1 MNLRKL
7 ILLVVIAALIAS
19 FFIFDLGQY
28 LNLTNLKTQQEAFS
42 EQVSANPWLIGGAY
56 FFLYVLVTALSLPG
70 AALMTLLGG
79 ALFGLFGGT
88 LLVSFAS
95 TLGATLAM
103 LISRFMLRDWVQA
116 KFSKRLMGINQGVER
131 EGASYLF
138 ALRLVPVFPFV
149 LINLAMGLTKLPVR
163 TFWWVSQLG
172 MLPGTLV
179 YVNAGRELGQLNSLA
194 GILSPSLIGAFL
206 LLGLLPML
214 SRKILE
220 WFKTR
225 KVYSGWK
232 KPKRFDRNLVVIGAG
247 SGGLVSAY
255 IAAAVKA
262 KVTLIE
268 KHKMGGDC
276 LNTGCVPSKALIR
289 SAKFAHELKK
299 SESLGFRSVTGEVD
313 FAAVMQRIQR
323 VVSEIEPHDSVER
336 YTGLGVEVI
345 EGDARITSP
354 WTVEVNGKTL
364 STLSIIVA
372 TGARPLIPKI
382 EGIELITPLTSD
394 NIWALRE
401 QPKRLLVLGGGPIGC
416 ELAQAFQRL
425 GSAVTQVEMVE
436 RLLIREDVDASD
448 IVMTSLRADG
458 VDIRVQHKA
467 IRFEVLEGQQQ
478 LICLNL
484 TDNNEVTIL
493 FDQVLLALGRVA
505 NVKGFGA
512 EELGL
517 EVRGNGTLNTN
528 EYLATRFPNIFAVG
542 DVTGPYQFTHTSA
555 HQAWYAAVNGL
566 FGGFKQFKVD
576 YRVIPWA
583 TFTDPEV
590 ARVGLNEQ
598 EAKSQDIAYEV
609 TRFGIDDLDRAIADG
624 AAYGYVKV
632 LTEPGKDRILGVTI
646 VGPHAGDLITEYVAA
661 MKHGYGMNKILGTIH
676 IYPTLAEANKYAAG
690 EWKRAH
696 APIGALRWLSK
707 FHRWRLGG
715 NQRVESGF
723 KTDEKPS

>member
-1 MNLRKL
+1 MNVRKL
-7 ILLVVIAALIAS
+7 ILLVVIAALITS

-28 LNLTNLKTQQEAFS
+28 LDLTHLKTQQEAFS
-42 EQVSANPWLIGGAY
+42 DQVAANPWLIGGAY
-56 FFLYVLVTALSLPG
+56 FFIYVLVTALSLPG

-88 LLVSFAS
+88 LLASFAS

-103 LISRFMLRDWVQA
+103 LISRFVLRDWVQA
-116 KFSKRLMGINQGVER
+116 KFSKRLVGINQGVDR
-131 EGASYLF
+131 EGTSFLF
-138 ALRLVPVFPFV
+138 ALRLVPIFPFV

-194 GILSPSLIGAFL
+194 GILSPSLIGSFL
-206 LLGLLPML
+206 LLGLLPLL
-214 SRKILE
+214 SRKVLD
-220 WFKTR
+220 WFKAR

-232 KPKRFDRNLVVIGAG
+232 KPKRFDRNVVVIGAG

-262 KVTLIE
+262 NVTLIE

-299 SESLGFRSVTGEVD
+299 AESLGFKSVTGEVD

-323 VVSEIEPHDSVER
+323 VVSEIEPHDSIDR
-336 YTGLGVEVI
+336 YTELGVEVI
-345 EGDARITSP
+345 EGEARITSP
-354 WTVEVNGKTL
+354 WTVEVNGKAL
-364 STLSIIVA
+364 STRSIIVA

-382 EGIELITPLTSD
+382 EGIELIAPLTSD

-484 TDNNEVTIL
+484 TDNSEVTIL

-505 NVKGFGA
+505 NVKDFGA
-512 EELGL
+512 EELAL
-517 EVRGNGTLNTN
+517 EVRGNGTLSTD

-566 FGGFKQFKVD
+566 FRGFKQFKVD

-598 EAKSQDIAYEV
+598 EANSQDIAYEV
-609 TRFGIDDLDRAIADG
+609 TRFGIDDLDRAIADD

-646 VGPHAGDLITEYVAA
+646 VGQHAGDLITEYVAA

-715 NQRVESGF
+715 IQRIESGF
-723 KTDEKPS
+723 NTDEKPS

>member
-7 ILLVVIAALIAS
+7 ILLTVIAALIAS

-116 KFSKRLMGINQGVER
+116 KFSKRLTGINQGVER

-179 YVNAGRELGQLNSLA
+179 YVNAGRELGQLNSLG
-194 GILSPSLIGAFL
+194 GILLPSLIGAFL

-214 SRKILE
+214 SRKTLE

-262 KVTLIE
+262 NVTLIE

-289 SAKFAHELKK
+289 SAKFAHDFKK
-299 SESLGFRSVTGEVD
+299 AENLGFKSVAGEVD
-313 FAAVMQRIQR
+313 FAAVMQRIQH
-323 VVSEIEPHDSVER
+323 VVSTIEPHDSIDR
-336 YTGLGVEVI
+336 YTKLGVEVI

-364 STLSIIVA
+364 STRSIIVA

-448 IVMTSLRADG
+448 LVMTSLRADG
-458 VDIRVQHKA
+458 VDLRLQHKA
-467 IRFEVLEGQQQ
+467 IRFEVIEGNQQ

-484 TDNNEVTIL
+484 ADNSEVKIP

-512 EELGL
+512 EKLGL

-632 LTEPGKDRILGVTI
+632 LTEPGKDRILGAII
-646 VGPHAGDLITEYVAA
+646 VGQHAGDLITEYVAA

-715 NQRVESGF
+715 THRIESGF

>member
-56 FFLYVLVTALSLPG
+56 FFIYVLVTALSLPG

-179 YVNAGRELGQLNSLA
+179 YVNAGRELGQLNSLG

-214 SRKILE
+214 SRKTLE

-262 KVTLIE
+262 NVTLIE

-299 SESLGFRSVTGEVD
+299 AENLGFKSVAGEVD
-313 FAAVMQRIQR
+313 FAAVMQRIQH
-323 VVSEIEPHDSVER
+323 VVSTIEPHDSIDR
-336 YTGLGVEVI
+336 YTKLGVEVI

-364 STLSIIVA
+364 STRSIIVA

-448 IVMTSLRADG
+448 LVMTSLRADG
-458 VDIRVQHKA
+458 VDLRLQHKA
-467 IRFEVLEGQQQ
+467 IRFEVIEGNQQ

-484 TDNNEVTIL
+484 ADNSEVKIP

-512 EELGL
+512 EELAL
-517 EVRGNGTLNTN
+517 EVRGNGTLSTN

-566 FGGFKQFKVD
+566 FGSFKQFKVD

-632 LTEPGKDRILGVTI
+632 LTEPGKDRILGATI
-646 VGPHAGDLITEYVAA
+646 VGQHAGDLITEYVAA

-715 NQRVESGF
+715 PQHIESGF
-723 KTDEKPS
+723 NTDEKPS

>member
-1 MNLRKL
+1 MNIRKL
-7 ILLVVIAALIAS
+7 ILFAVITALIAS

-28 LNLTNLKTQQEAFS
+28 LDLKNLKTQQEAFS
-42 EQVSANPWLIGGAY
+42 EQVSANPWFIGGAY

-70 AALMTLLGG
+70 AAIMTLLGG

-116 KFSKRLMGINQGVER
+116 KFSKRLTGINQGVER

-194 GILSPSLIGAFL
+194 GILSPSLIGASL

-225 KVYSGWK
+225 KVYAGWK

-364 STLSIIVA
+364 STRSIIVA

-458 VDIRVQHKA
+458 VDIRLQHKA

-478 LICLNL
+478 LICVNL
-484 TDNNEVTIL
+484 ADNSEVKIP
-493 FDQVLLALGRVA
+493 FDQMLLALGRVA
-505 NVKGFGA
+505 KVKGFGA

-517 EVRGNGTLNTN
+517 EVRGNGTLSTN

-624 AAYGYVKV
+624 AAYGYIKV

-646 VGPHAGDLITEYVAA
+646 VGQHAGDLITEYVAA

-715 NQRVESGF
+715 TQRIESGF